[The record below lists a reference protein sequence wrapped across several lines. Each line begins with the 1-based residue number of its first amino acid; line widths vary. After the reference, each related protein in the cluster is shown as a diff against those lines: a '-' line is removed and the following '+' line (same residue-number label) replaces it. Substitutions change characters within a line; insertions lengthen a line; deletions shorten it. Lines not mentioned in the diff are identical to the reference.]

1 MPERAVTAEAVPT
14 TLDHLR
20 QEFSSRSDARTK
32 PSSND
37 LRLLHRFVRWCGP
50 NAAVSSV
57 TTLQITD
64 FLEEQSSSTTRPPS
78 VYRQP
83 LKLFFDFARDRGA
96 RTDNPMRG
104 VHTPRGQGRTGRAAA
119 GQTPGSKDSVLLSAE
134 KLAEFQAELER
145 LTQEE
150 RPRILRDLQEARADG
165 DLRENAAYDDARKQQ
180 GMVEGRIQEL
190 EQMIRRAEL
199 LGDGVQPTGKVVV
212 GSLVELESLG
222 SSRSRKFRIVSPEE
236 TDPRN
241 GKLSYQSP
249 VGQGVMGRSPGETVE
264 VETPRGTTQYRI
276 VSVS

>member
-1 MPERAVTAEAVPT
+1 MPERAVTAAAVPT

-32 PSSND
+32 PSSDD

-50 NAAVSSV
+50 NTAVSSV
-57 TTLQITD
+57 TTPQITD

-104 VHTPRGQGRTGRAAA
+104 VHTPRGPGRTRRAAA
-119 GQTPGSKDSVLLSAE
+119 EQAPEDSVLLSAE

-150 RPRILRDLQEARADG
+150 RPRILRDLYEARVDG

-190 EQMIRRAEL
+190 EQLIRRAEL

-212 GSLVELESLG
+212 GSLVELESPG
-222 SSRSRKFRIVSPEE
+222 GRRRQFRIVSPEE

-249 VGQGVMGRSPGETVE
+249 VGQGVMGHGPGETVK
-264 VETPRGTTQYRI
+264 VETPRGINEYRI

>member
-1 MPERAVTAEAVPT
+1 MGEGAVTETDVT
-14 TLDHLR
+14 TLDRLW
-20 QEFSSRSDARTK
+20 QEFNRSDDARFEL
-32 PSSND
+32 PRDD
-37 LRLLHRFVRWCGP
+37 LALLRRFVRWCGP
-50 NAAVSSV
+50 NTAPSTVNPNR
-57 TTLQITD
+57 ITD
-64 FLEEQSSSTTRPPS
+64 FLQEQLSSTKRPPRA
-78 VYRQP
+78 YLPP
-83 LKLFFDFARDRGA
+83 LKSFFAFAHDRG
-96 RTDNPMRG
+96 TLSDNPMRS
-104 VHTPRGQGRTGRAAA
+104 VRLPRGQGRTGRTAAERTA
-119 GQTPGSKDSVLLSAE
+119 DTENSVLLSAE

-145 LTQEE
+145 LTEEE

-199 LGDGVQPTGKVVV
+199 LGDGEQPTGKVVV

-222 SSRSRKFRIVSPEE
+222 SGGHRQFRIVSPEE

-249 VGQGVMGRSPGETVE
+249 VGQGVMGRSPGETVD
-264 VETPRGTTQYRI
+264 VETPRGTSQYRI

>member
-1 MPERAVTAEAVPT
+1 MREGAVTETEVPT
-14 TLDHLR
+14 LDRLW
-20 QEFSSRSDARTK
+20 QELNRSDDARFEL
-32 PSSND
+32 PRDD
-37 LRLLHRFVRWCGP
+37 LALLRRFVRWCGP
-50 NAAVSSV
+50 N
-57 TTLQITD
+57 TTASTVPPHRIQR
-64 FLEEQSSSTTRPPS
+64 FLEEQLSSTTLPPRA
-78 VYRQP
+78 YYEP
-83 LKLFFDFARDRGA
+83 LKLFFGFVHGRGVL
-96 RTDNPMRG
+96 TENPMRH
-104 VHTPRGQGRTGRAAA
+104 VRLPRGQGRTGRAAA
-119 GQTPGSKDSVLLSAE
+119 EQTPGSEESVLLSAE

-150 RPRILRDLQEARADG
+150 RPRILHDLYEARVDG

-199 LGDGVQPTGKVVV
+199 LGDGEQPTGKVVV